1 MKKGNPTTVA
11 VEKVMKEFNSLGGAR
26 QNLTTQDIAELRKHA
41 KLRTDLSLPEDE
53 LSEEQKVWK
62 ILYNTLDQQ
71 LGKMLG
77 ADEKAKIDSLF
88 QDIDNLTTVQKA
100 LELKMKRQ
108 GNKKDHG
115 QLIFYTFLLVGFF
128 LSWVLSGSFL
138 WAVVI
143 GLFSA
148 FVGLLIGVTILE
160 SGDSQLRLGRY
171 LDKLANLTGSK
182 TLKKSASNL
191 FSKGIGLDEL
201 EKVDNDPSRI
211 VDLHKKLN
219 ELFDKQSTYMSL
231 PHSEDVE
238 YRKNSDALHEEMLNP
253 DKTIEE
259 HIKTANVIIN
269 LANKITEL
277 SIDPLR
283 KVNDEIQQ
291 TLVELDKEI
300 KKVKSEQKK
309 TKLVKWFDATN
320 DYYLNRKI
328 LSNYTIS
335 SVEWDRK
342 IPESVIKNN
351 GDITVKMSSD
361 ITVEMAK
368 STAQVKEAGDKGE
381 KLNETRKN
389 LAKEIFGILE

>member
-1 MKKGNPTTVA
+1 MKKNNAIATA
-11 VEKVMKEFNSLGGAR
+11 LEKVMKEFNALGGAR
-26 QNLTTQDIAELRKHA
+26 QNLTAQDIAELRKHA

-77 ADEKAKIDSLF
+77 EDEKAKVDSLI
-88 QDIDNLTTVQKA
+88 QDMDNLTTVKKA

-108 GNKKDHG
+108 GSNKDHG
-115 QLIFYTFLLVGFF
+115 QLIFYTFLIVGFL
-128 LSWVLSGSFL
+128 LSWILTGSFL

-148 FVGLLIGVTILE
+148 FLGLLIGATILE

-171 LDKLANLTGSK
+171 LDKLANLIGSK
-182 TLKKSASNL
+182 TLKKSASDM

-201 EKVDNDPSRI
+201 EKADNDPSRI
-211 VDLHKKLN
+211 VDFHKKLN
-219 ELFDKQSTYMSL
+219 DLFDKQVAYMSL
-231 PHSEDVE
+231 PHSEEVE
-238 YRKNSDALHEEMLNP
+238 YRKSSDALHEEMLNP
-253 DKTIEE
+253 DKTNEE

-269 LANKITEL
+269 LADKIREL

-300 KKVKSEQKK
+300 KKVKGEQKK
-309 TKLVKWFDATN
+309 AKLVKWFDSIN

-328 LSNYTIS
+328 LANYTIS

-342 IPESVIKNN
+342 IPEFVIKNS

-361 ITVEMAK
+361 IAVEMAK

-381 KLNETRKN
+381 KLNEKRKK
-389 LAKEIFGILE
+389 LANEVFGILE